1 MQAQVDL
8 KAVVQ
13 GPVSVDSD
21 DVPVTSAILSFSHL
35 VRATHRVYLA
45 ESMMAEALGDQQPK
59 SSRDRCRADFYGK
72 HLATV
77 KRIGLKANEITFE
90 TLLRSDAPDEVNG
103 TCYELLPSVWI
114 FNPWRGWRKR

>member
-1 MQAQVDL
+1 MHAQVEL
-8 KAVVQ
+8 KQAVP

-21 DVPVTSAILSFSHL
+21 DVAVTNAIVSFSHL
-35 VRATHRVYLA
+35 IRAAHRVYLA

-77 KRIGLKANEITFE
+77 KRIGLKPNEITFE
-90 TLLRSDAPDEVNG
+90 TLLRSDVPEEVNS